1 MKKKIKAIKARKCSA
16 YFFDG
21 KTNKYFCFGVPEPF
35 SNPSCNGYKCKCTEY
50 KHDPIQR
57 ITIKG
62 QEYEVNKRTG
72 EIIPLCHWLSHDT
85 RILENICCDGKGR
98 CKCIMKEGADN
109 E

>member
-16 YFFDG
+16 YHIGEISGTPYCDG
-21 KTNKYFCFGVPEPF
+21 VSGPF
-35 SNPSCNGYKCKCTEY
+35 TNPSCNGYKCKCPEY
-50 KHDPIQR
+50 KFDTIQR

-72 EIIPLCHWLSHDT
+72 ELTPLCYWLSHGT
-85 RILENICCDGKGR
+85 CILENICCDGKGR
-98 CKCIMKEGADN
+98 CKRILKEG